1 MRVPTFPAL
10 RATAGLVGLSLL
22 VFGGASAAL
31 AGGGGGG
38 DHSGLPLKEIAF
50 HAINLALLFGVLG
63 YFARGK
69 IGPALE
75 ARRQQ
80 IAHDI
85 DSAGKAEAE
94 ARAEVDAIH
103 HKLAGFEAELAAL
116 RAEAERGAADEHTA
130 IVQKAQEEAAGLR
143 RAAARSIADEAER
156 ARASLRA
163 EAAKAAVELATRAV
177 VDQINDQDHQRL
189 DRELLGAV
197 SGGAQGVRNG

>member
-1 MRVPTFPAL
+1 MRSQTSFAL
-10 RATAGLVGLSLL
+10 SSVVAPVGLALL
-22 VFGGASAAL
+22 VLGGASAAF
-31 AGGGGGG
+31 AGGGGG
-38 DHSGLPLKEIAF
+38 DHSGLPIKEIAL
-50 HAINLALLFGVLG
+50 HAVNLVVLLGVLG

-75 ARRQQ
+75 ARRMQ

-85 DSAGKAEAE
+85 EAAGKAEAE
-94 ARAEVDAIH
+94 AKAQIDAIH

-116 RAEAERGAADEHTA
+116 RAEAERGAADEHAA
-130 IVQKAQEEAAGLR
+130 IVRKAQDEATALR
-143 RAAARSIADEAER
+143 KSAARSIADEVER

-163 EAAKAAVELATRAV
+163 EAAKAAVALATRAV

-189 DRELLGAV
+189 DHEFLGAV

>member
-1 MRVPTFPAL
+1 MRSQTSTAL
-10 RATAGLVGLSLL
+10 SSVVAPVGLALL
-22 VFGGASAAL
+22 VLGGASAAF
-31 AGGGGGG
+31 AAGGGG
-38 DHSGLPLKEIAF
+38 DHSGLPIKEIAL
-50 HAINLALLFGVLG
+50 HAVNLAVLFGVLG

-75 ARRQQ
+75 ARRLQ

-85 DSAGKAEAE
+85 EAAGKAEAE
-94 ARAEVDAIH
+94 AKAQIDAIH

-116 RAEAERGAADEHTA
+116 RADAERGAADEHAT
-130 IVQKAQEEAAGLR
+130 IVRKAQEEAAALR
-143 RAAARSIADEAER
+143 RSAARSIADEVER

-163 EAAKAAVELATRAV
+163 EAAKAAVALATRAV

-189 DRELLGAV
+189 DHEFLGAV

>member
-1 MRVPTFPAL
+1 MRVPTLPAL
-10 RATAGLVGLSLL
+10 RSAAGLVGLSLL
-22 VFGGASAAL
+22 VLGGASAAL
-31 AGGGGGG
+31 AGGGGG
-38 DHSGLPLKEIAF
+38 DHSGLPLKEIGF
-50 HAINLALLFGVLG
+50 HALNLALLFGLLG
-63 YFARGK
+63 YLARGK

-85 DSAGKAEAE
+85 ESAGKAEAE
-94 ARAEVDAIH
+94 AKAQVDAIH

-116 RAEAERGAADEHTA
+116 RAEAERGAADEHAA

-156 ARASLRA
+156 ARAGLRA

-189 DRELLGAV
+189 DREFLGAV

>member
-1 MRVPTFPAL
+1 MRSQTSHAL
-10 RATAGLVGLSLL
+10 SSAVAPVGLALL
-22 VFGGASAAL
+22 VLGGASAAF
-31 AGGGGGG
+31 AGGGGG
-38 DHSGLPLKEIAF
+38 DHSGLPIKEIAL
-50 HAINLALLFGVLG
+50 HAVNLVVLLGVLG

-75 ARRQQ
+75 ARRMQ

-85 DSAGKAEAE
+85 EAAGKAEAE
-94 ARAEVDAIH
+94 AKAQIDAIH

-116 RAEAERGAADEHTA
+116 RAEAERGAADEHAA
-130 IVQKAQEEAAGLR
+130 IVRKAQDEATALR
-143 RAAARSIADEAER
+143 KSAARSIADEVER

-163 EAAKAAVELATRAV
+163 EAAKAAVALATRAV

-189 DRELLGAV
+189 DHEFLGAV

>member
-1 MRVPTFPAL
+1 MRSQTSHAL
-10 RATAGLVGLSLL
+10 SSAVAPVGLALL
-22 VFGGASAAL
+22 VLGGASAAF
-31 AGGGGGG
+31 AGGGGG
-38 DHSGLPLKEIAF
+38 DHSGLPIKEIAL
-50 HAINLALLFGVLG
+50 HAVNLVVLLGVLG

-75 ARRQQ
+75 ARRMQ

-85 DSAGKAEAE
+85 EAAGKAEAE
-94 ARAEVDAIH
+94 AKAQIDAIH

-116 RAEAERGAADEHTA
+116 RAEAERGAADEHA
-130 IVQKAQEEAAGLR
+130 AVVRKAQDEATALR
-143 RAAARSIADEAER
+143 KSAARSIADEVER

-163 EAAKAAVELATRAV
+163 EAAKAAVALATRAV

-189 DRELLGAV
+189 DHEFLGAV

>member
-1 MRVPTFPAL
+1 MRSQTSYAL
-10 RATAGLVGLSLL
+10 SSAVAPVGLALL
-22 VFGGASAAL
+22 VLGGASAAF
-31 AGGGGGG
+31 AGGGGG
-38 DHSGLPLKEIAF
+38 DHSGLPIKEIAL
-50 HAINLALLFGVLG
+50 HAVNLVVLLGVLG

-75 ARRQQ
+75 ARRMQ

-85 DSAGKAEAE
+85 EAAGKAEAE
-94 ARAEVDAIH
+94 AKAQIDAIH

-116 RAEAERGAADEHTA
+116 RAEAERGAADEHAA
-130 IVQKAQEEAAGLR
+130 IVRKAQDEATALR
-143 RAAARSIADEAER
+143 KSAARSIADEVER

-163 EAAKAAVELATRAV
+163 EAAKAAVALATRAV

-189 DRELLGAV
+189 DHEFLGAV

>member
-1 MRVPTFPAL
+1 MRSQTSHAL
-10 RATAGLVGLSLL
+10 SSAVAPVGLALL
-22 VFGGASAAL
+22 VLGGASAAL
-31 AGGGGGG
+31 AGGGGG
-38 DHSGLPLKEIAF
+38 DHSGLPIKEIAL
-50 HAINLALLFGVLG
+50 HAVNLVVLLGVLG

-75 ARRQQ
+75 ARRLQ

-85 DSAGKAEAE
+85 ETAGKAEAE
-94 ARAEVDAIH
+94 AKAQIDAIH

-116 RAEAERGAADEHTA
+116 RAEAERGAADEHAA
-130 IVQKAQEEAAGLR
+130 IVRKAQDEAAALR
-143 RAAARSIADEAER
+143 KSAARSIADEVER

-163 EAAKAAVELATRAV
+163 EAAKAAVALATRAV

-189 DRELLGAV
+189 DHEFLGAV